1 MPLSS
6 QLRLLWR
13 RATANPGLMLLS
25 LLTLAVAVG
34 ATVALFTVV
43 NAVLLRPLPFPESE
57 RLVLLRHAA
66 PQLGPLNDLPMSD
79 ALHFLYA
86 EQSRTLDGVV
96 GFSDVAVSFTDPDNP
111 QRVSAASVTASF
123 FDVLRT
129 PPLLGRPFTAEED
142 RPGAAP
148 VVVLGDGLW
157 RSRFGA
163 DSGVVGRV
171 VEIDRERVEIVGVM
185 PPGFAFPRP
194 ETELWRP
201 MGLDPENV
209 RLGFFGLNGVARIA
223 DGVSLEQ
230 VRAEL
235 GAMLSNLEELLPDQ
249 PAAPVM
255 AREYRPLIV
264 RVREWRVGDVEA
276 TLWILLGAVGFLLL
290 IACANIANL
299 FLVRAEARYGEVA
312 IRAAL
317 GESRARLVASV
328 LLESLALG
336 VAGGLAALLLALGA
350 VRVLVRFGPRE
361 LPRLEEV
368 SIDAGVL
375 LFGLAVSL
383 AAGLLFGLLPA
394 WRASAVAAS
403 GPMSTGAPG
412 ATSGRDRQL
421 VRRGLVVVQIAL
433 ALTLLVGSGLAGRS
447 FQRLAAVDP
456 GFDPVDVLT
465 FALALPARDYG
476 TPDSRLDFYR
486 QMVDRLRALP
496 GAVDA
501 AASSTL
507 PLDGVLNSGS
517 HRIEGRPLAE
527 GEVSP
532 MFAVR
537 VVSPDYFDAMRIQ
550 LVEGRVFDRLDEES
564 GAPVVIVSRSLARS
578 HWPGESALGKGIRMG
593 APPGAEGEAWS
604 RIVGVVD
611 DVHETALHEVPPE
624 MAYYAV
630 SGAAFVAD
638 VPWPMRYVV
647 RAPNA
652 AALAGPVREA
662 LRRLDPALPVFGV
675 ETFETRVGRARGTR
689 AFVMVLLGVAA
700 GLALLLGAVGLYG
713 VVSYTVAQRR
723 REIAIRVAVGAQV
736 GHVRRLVLAD
746 AGGLALVGAMLGV
759 GAALTLTGQ
768 LRAILFETSPLDPA
782 VFLGVSVFLVSVCL
796 LASWVPARRATRVEP
811 IAALRVE

>member
-13 RATANPGLMLLS
+13 RAAATPGLTLLS

-34 ATVALFTVV
+34 ATVAIFTVV

-66 PQLGPLNDLPMSD
+66 PQLGPLNNLPMSD

-111 QRVSAASVTASF
+111 QRVVGGERHRL
-123 FDVLRT
+123 VLRC
-129 PPLLGRPFTAEED
+129 AAD
-142 RPGAAP
+142 AAAP
-148 VVVLGDGLW
+148 RPPVHGRGGPAG
-157 RSRFGA
+157 RRTGGRA
-163 DSGVVGRV
+163 RRRV
-171 VEIDRERVEIVGVM
+171 VEEPVRRGFRRRGPGRGGRSRERRDRGGDAAGLRVSAAGDRTLATD
-185 PPGFAFPRP
+185 GPRP
-194 ETELWRP
+194 GERTA
-201 MGLDPENV
+201 GLLRVE
-209 RLGFFGLNGVARIA
+209 RRGAHGGRRVAGA
-223 DGVSLEQ
+223 GAG
-230 VRAEL
+230 RASAPL
-235 GAMLSNLEELLPDQ
+235 LSNLEELLPDQ
-249 PAAPVM
+249 PAAPIM

-264 RVREWRVGDVEA
+264 PVREWTVGDVEA

-290 IACANIANL
+290 IACANVANL
-299 FLVRAEARYGEVA
+299 FLVRAEARHGEVA
-312 IRAAL
+312 IRSAL
-317 GESRARLVASV
+317 GASRARLVASV

-350 VRVLVRFGPRE
+350 VRLLVRFGPRE

-368 SIDAGVL
+368 SIDTGVL

-403 GPMSTGAPG
+403 GPMSAGARG

-433 ALTLLVGSGLAGRS
+433 ALTLLVGSGLAVRS

-537 VVSPDYFDAMRIQ
+537 VVSPGYFDAMRIQ
-550 LVEGRVFDRLDEES
+550 LVAGRVFDRLDEER
-564 GAPVVIVSRSLARS
+564 GAPVVIVSRSL
-578 HWPGESALGKGIRMG
+578 
-593 APPGAEGEAWS
+593 
-604 RIVGVVD
+604 
-611 DVHETALHEVPPE
+611 
-624 MAYYAV
+624 
-630 SGAAFVAD
+630 
-638 VPWPMRYVV
+638 WPMRYVV

-652 AALAGPVREA
+652 AARAGPVREA

-689 AFVMVLLGVAA
+689 AFVMVLLVVAA

-723 REIAIRVAVGAQV
+723 CEIAIRMVVGARA
-736 GHVRRLVLAD
+736 GDVRRLVLAE
-746 AGGLALVGAMLGV
+746 AGGLALVGAMPGV
-759 GAALTLTGQ
+759 GAALALTGQ

-782 VFLGVSVFLVSVCL
+782 VFLGVSVSLVSVCL

-811 IAALRVE
+811 VVALRVE

>member
-1 MPLSS
+1 MRLRS

-13 RATANPGLMLLS
+13 RAAANPGLTLVS

-34 ATVALFTVV
+34 ANVAIFAVV
-43 NAVLLRPLPFPESE
+43 NAVLRRPLPFPDSE
-57 RLVLLRHAA
+57 RLVLLRHVA
-66 PQLGPLNDLPMSD
+66 PQLGPLNDLAMSD

-86 EQSRTLDGVV
+86 EQSRTLDGVA

-111 QRVSAASVTASF
+111 QRVPAASITASF

-129 PPLLGRPFTAEED
+129 PPRLGRPFTSEED

-163 DSGVVGRV
+163 DPGVVGRV
-171 VEIDRERVEIVGVM
+171 VEIDRESVEVVGVM
-185 PPGFAFPRP
+185 PPGFAFPQP

-209 RLGFFGLNGVARIA
+209 RLGFFGLNGVARLA
-223 DGVSLEQ
+223 DGSTLEQ

-249 PAAPVM
+249 PAAPVL
-255 AREYRPLIV
+255 AREYRPQIERV
-264 RVREWRVGDVEA
+264 RVWLVGDIEA
-276 TLWILLGAVGFLLL
+276 TLWILLGAVAFLLL
-290 IACANIANL
+290 IACANVANL
-299 FLVRAEARYGEVA
+299 FLVRAEARHGEVA

-317 GESRARLVASV
+317 GESRVRLAGSV

-336 VAGGLAALLLALGA
+336 VAGGLAGLLLALGA
-350 VRVLVRFGPRE
+350 VRLLVRFGPQE

-368 SIDAGVL
+368 SVDAGVL
-375 LFGLAVSL
+375 LFGFAVSL

-403 GPMSTGAPG
+403 GHMTASARG
-412 ATSGRDRQL
+412 ATSGRDRQF

-433 ALTLLVGSGLAGRS
+433 ALTLLVGSGLAVRS

-465 FALALPARDYG
+465 FALALPPRDYD
-476 TPDSRLDFYR
+476 TLDSRLSFYR
-486 QMVDRLRALP
+486 QVVDRLRALP
-496 GAVDA
+496 GAVGA
-501 AASSTL
+501 AAAATL

-517 HRIEGRPLAE
+517 HSIEGRPLAE

-532 MFAVR
+532 MFAAG
-537 VVSPDYFDAMRIQ
+537 VVSPGYFEAMRIA
-550 LVEGRVFDRLDEES
+550 LVEGRVFDRLDEERD
-564 GAPVVIVSRSLARS
+564 APVVIVSRSLARA

-593 APPGAEGEAWS
+593 APPAAEGEAWS

-611 DVHETALHEVPPE
+611 DVHETALHEEPPE
-624 MAYYAV
+624 IAYYPV
-630 SGAAFVAD
+630 TGETFVAD
-638 VPWPMRYVV
+638 VPWPMSYVV

-662 LRRLDPALPVFGV
+662 VRGLDPALPVIGV
-675 ETFETRVGRARGTR
+675 ETLETRVGRARGTR
-689 AFVMVLLGVAA
+689 AFVMVLLVVAA

-713 VVSYTVAQRR
+713 IVSYTVAQRR
-723 REIAIRVAVGAQV
+723 CEIAIRMAVGARA
-736 GHVRRLVLAD
+736 GDVRRLVLAE
-746 AGGLALVGAMLGV
+746 AGGLALVGAMLGD
-759 GAALTLTGQ
+759 GAAVALTGQ

-782 VFLGVSVFLVSVCL
+782 VFLGVSVFLGSVCL

-811 IAALRVE
+811 VAALRVE